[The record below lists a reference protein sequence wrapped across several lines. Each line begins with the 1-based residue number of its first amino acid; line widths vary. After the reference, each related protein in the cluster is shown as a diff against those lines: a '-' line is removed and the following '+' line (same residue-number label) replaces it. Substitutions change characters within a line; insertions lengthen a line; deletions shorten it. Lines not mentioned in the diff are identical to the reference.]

1 MYIVIMTLS
10 IILIYLAEKNYT
22 YSNLLDIKSGY
33 RGLRVLPNKV
43 HFVNKMRILL
53 INNKYYTLYVHR
65 PQIQCLCGVSEN
77 QEILAFF
84 SNFTFSKAQRTHVHI
99 IYMSKFTYL
108 ACSRN
113 VFFLNRTRRK
123 IYGA

>member
-10 IILIYLAEKNYT
+10 IISIYLAEKNYN
-22 YSNLLDIKSGY
+22 YANLLDIKSSY
-33 RGLRVLPNKV
+33 RGLRGLPNKV

-99 IYMSKFTYL
+99 IYMSKLRIWRVPEMY
-108 ACSRN
+108 
-113 VFFLNRTRRK
+113 FFK
-123 IYGA
+123 

>member
-1 MYIVIMTLS
+1 MTLS

-53 INNKYYTLYVHR
+53 INNKYYTLYVHNMYIGLKSSVYAGF
-65 PQIQCLCGVSEN
+65 PQIKKFQPFSQISLFLKLKGLMY
-77 QEILAFF
+77 ILY
-84 SNFTFSKAQRTHVHI
+84 T
-99 IYMSKFTYL
+99 
-108 ACSRN
+108 
-113 VFFLNRTRRK
+113 
-123 IYGA
+123 